1 MITKRS
7 RYAKT
12 TIVQLPQPGTEPLS
26 LIGLREIPVIA
37 SVFVQTPTKSDRLDL
52 LASQHYRDSTQFFR
66 ICDAS
71 DQLDPF
77 DVIEVGVPLPIPP
90 QR

>member
-1 MITKRS
+1 MIEKRS
-7 RYAKT
+7 RYRTAP
-12 TIVQLPQPGTEPLS
+12 IVELPAGDGERLR
-26 LIGLREIPVIA
+26 LIGLRPLEAVP
-37 SVFVQTPTKSDRLDL
+37 SVFFLVPADSDRLDL
-52 LASQHYRDSTQFFR
+52 LAARHYRDPRKFHR

-77 DVIEVGVPLPIPP
+77 DVLEVGAPLAIPP

>member
-7 RYAKT
+7 RYRKT
-12 TIVQLPQPGTEPLS
+12 PVIQLPRALGEPFNLVS
-26 LIGLREIPVIA
+26 LRPIPQIA
-37 SVFVQTPTKSDRLDL
+37 SVFFATPVATDRLDL
-52 LASQHYRDSTQFFR
+52 LALQNYRDPTQFFR
-66 ICDAS
+66 ICDSS

-77 DVIEVGVPLPIPP
+77 DVIELGVPLPIPP